1 MSCANKTYS
10 STIVGSQTSAPLAQ
24 YSNYVATPR
33 SCGRKAETALQRKR
47 FLEQVV
53 SEPAAN
59 ESKSKKYQHKIKPGV
74 IRDCTRTIPEYV
86 WGDEGPIN
94 E

>member
-10 STIVGSQTSAPLAQ
+10 STIVGSQTTARLAQ
-24 YSNYVATPR
+24 YSSYVATPR
-33 SCGRKAETALQRKR
+33 SCGRNGETAR

-53 SEPAAN
+53 SELTAN

>member
-1 MSCANKTYS
+1 MSYANKTYS
-10 STIVGSQTSAPLAQ
+10 STNVGSQTSARLAQ
-24 YSNYVATPR
+24 CSSCVATPR
-33 SCGRKAETALQRKR
+33 SCGRKAETALQRKGL
-47 FLEQVV
+47 LEQVV
-53 SEPAAN
+53 SELTAN

-86 WGDEGPIN
+86 WGDEGAIN